1 MTRRDSEFRHRR
13 SSHLSEPEWEN
24 TQCSKANRAVSCFT
38 SLTYQTSRLVTS
50 WVTIPSHASLCGW
63 FQGEGGQE
71 EAPSIKL
78 SPLHAKSVCV
88 CVSRVCV
95 VGVFFF
101 CLLLWQIT
109 WPVDLSQVCV
119 YVSFNSIRKG
129 FLNPK
134 GKFSLN
140 NSEVENNH
148 RLQIAVLLKDT
159 VARQKLG
166 MLTNNQSSIN

>member
-1 MTRRDSEFRHRR
+1 MRKHTVFKGQQGCLVFYKP
-13 SSHLSEPEWEN
+13 HLSNVPTRHLLGN
-24 TQCSKANRAVSCFT
+24 NSF
-38 SLTYQTSRLVTS
+38 SRLSVWLVSRRGGTGGSPIHQTVSSSRKVCMRLCVT
-50 WVTIPSHASLCGW
+50 
-63 FQGEGGQE
+63 
-71 EAPSIKL
+71 
-78 SPLHAKSVCV
+78 CV
-88 CVSRVCV
+88 CSWCLFV
-95 VGVFFF
+95 F

-140 NSEVENNH
+140 NSDVENNH